1 VLVDGVGLAFAF
13 LDLVAVLA
21 HLDELFVVL
30 LIRYTGLMDVGLA
43 SLLRLPICRPD
54 LTEPFGD
61 LFLGFSNGCC
71 NLWPLLPFTVHE
83 QYLCVLFGGEDR
95 IWRVL
100 STGLRF
106 VAAVLGLFRGF
117 VVECCFL
124 TGWFGVRLAVV
135 LFAAVFGAGWRVFFV
150 AAFGTGG
157 LGLVTAG
164 LLLNT
169 GASGWANLDELCL
182 SGL

>member
-95 IWRVL
+95 I
-100 STGLRF
+100 
-106 VAAVLGLFRGF
+106 
-117 VVECCFL
+117 
-124 TGWFGVRLAVV
+124 
-135 LFAAVFGAGWRVFFV
+135 
-150 AAFGTGG
+150 
-157 LGLVTAG
+157 
-164 LLLNT
+164 
-169 GASGWANLDELCL
+169 
-182 SGL
+182 